1 MVQRSALYNVE
12 MIKNRLFRGG
22 QIFPVWQIF
31 RYGQLTG
38 NFIFSGQDWTTTI
51 EMNRGKVATFIY
63 QEDRK
68 RISGVGA
75 FDELRRS
82 IRSDETT
89 RFSILVSDKAENE

>member
-1 MVQRSALYNVE
+1 MVQRSAVYNVE

-31 RYGQLTG
+31 RFGRLTG
-38 NFIFSGQDWTTTI
+38 HFVFNGQGWTTTI
-51 EMNRGKVATFIY
+51 EMTRGKISNFIY
-63 QEDRK
+63 QEHRK

-89 RFSILVSDKAENE
+89 RFSILVPEKAENE